1 MASRMTDT
9 DRVRTAIRQLEIA
22 QPYIDA
28 VASLVPDF
36 DEDVERIRG
45 ELADL
50 RQELIRL
57 KT

>member
-1 MASRMTDT
+1 MTET
-9 DRVRTAIRQLEIA
+9 ARVRAAIRQLEIA

-36 DEDVERIRG
+36 DEDVERIRE

>member
-1 MASRMTDT
+1 MTDT

>member
-1 MASRMTDT
+1 MARQMTET
-9 DRVRTAIRQLEIA
+9 ARVRAAIRQLEIA

-36 DEDVERIRG
+36 DEDVERIRE